1 MRTYSASRTILAA
14 VAFALAACSG
24 GSNSGGGGTT
34 GPTPVA
40 SVNVAAGVASINVGQ
55 TTTLTASTL
64 SAAGTALTGRVVSW
78 ATSASTVAIVSTTGV
93 VTGVS
98 AGSATITAVS
108 EGKAGSTIITVIN
121 PNSACN
127 GVTPISMN
135 VGDVRVLSAT
145 ERTNLCVAAGASGSE
160 YVLIPFVSDSFPT
173 RHSVTVTS
181 TNTVA
186 TTAGPSFSRNQA
198 IGGGSPFALST
209 SADYKLNRTFERRL
223 RLTEKRDLAPMMRMR
238 GKPSTL
244 PALLRASRAEAR
256 AQSQAQFSLNPNG
269 PASKI
274 TGLAATPT
282 VGTLIRLNSNGNV
295 ACDSA
300 SRQNAIGRV
309 AAVSKSAIVIADT
322 TSPAGGFSD
331 ADFAS
336 FATTFDTLI
345 FPVDTAN
352 FGAPFDM
359 DNNGRIVLFFT
370 PAVNKLTPK
379 GATYFIGGFFF
390 SRDLFPVT
398 ATTQVPFACAGS
410 NEGEMFYLPV
420 VDPSKTINEQFA
432 VKTAMQTQTIG
443 TLIHEFQHLIN
454 ASRRI
459 YITDANDFEDVWL
472 NEGMSHTAEELLYQR
487 ITGFTPKSD
496 LNLATITA
504 TQARLDAVNTYQLQ
518 NLYRLS
524 DYMAATETSSAYVQ
538 NDSLET
544 RGGTWGLLRYAM
556 DQSPGTQSQ
565 YLHSLVNSAF
575 NGARNFDAVFAG
587 AFPNTFAWTQ
597 AFNIALF
604 TDNAGFTID
613 PKYTILSWNFR
624 SILPQVNTNVF
635 PLKTRALL
643 GGAAQTLSMQGG
655 SAGYLRFRIN
665 AGQTA
670 SVASSSAGA
679 TLPAVVTMTL
689 IRTN

>member
-14 VAFALAACSG
+14 VAFAFAACSG

-40 SVNVAAGVASINVGQ
+40 SVTVAAGVGSINVGQ
-55 TTTLTASTL
+55 TTTLTATTL
-64 SAAGTALTGRVVSW
+64 SAAGTALSGRVVSW
-78 ATSASTVAIVSTTGV
+78 ATSASTVASVSATGL
-93 VTGVS
+93 VTGVA
-98 AGSATITAVS
+98 AGTATLTAVS
-108 EGKAGSTIITVIN
+108 EGKSGSTLITVIN

-127 GVTPISMN
+127 SVTPISMS

-160 YVLIPFVSDSFPT
+160 YVLIPFVSDTFPA
-173 RHSVTVTS
+173 RRSVTVTS

-186 TTAGPSFSRNQA
+186 TTAGPSFSRNQS
-198 IGGGSPFALST
+198 IGGGSPFAIST
-209 SADYKLNRTFERRL
+209 SADYKLNRAFERQL

-244 PALLRASRAEAR
+244 PALMRTSRAQ
-256 AQSQAQFSLNPNG
+256 AQTHAQFSLNPNG

-282 VGTLIRLNSNGNV
+282 VGTLITLNTNG
-295 ACDSA
+295 DSA
-300 SRQNAIGRV
+300 CTDRRNAVGRV

-322 TSPAGGFSD
+322 TAPAGGYSD
-331 ADFAS
+331 ADYVS

-345 FPVDTAN
+345 FALDTAN

-359 DNNGRIVLFFT
+359 DNNGRIVMFFT
-370 PAVNKLTPK
+370 PAVNRLTPK
-379 GATYFIGGFFF
+379 GANYFVGGFFF
-390 SRDLFPVT
+390 SRDLFPIT
-398 ATTQVPFACAGS
+398 ATAQVTGCAGS

-420 VDPSKTINEQFA
+420 VDPAKSINEQFS
-432 VKTAMQTQTIG
+432 VKATMQTQTIG

-504 TQARLDAVNTYQLQ
+504 TQARLDAVNMYQLQ

-524 DYMAATETSSAYVQ
+524 DYMGATETSSAYVQ

-544 RGGTWGLLRYAM
+544 RGATWGLLRYAM

-565 YLHSLVNSAF
+565 YLHSLVNSSF

-587 AFPNTFAWTQ
+587 AFPNTITWTQ

-613 PKYTILSWNFR
+613 PKYSILSWNFR
-624 SILPQVNTNVF
+624 SILPQVNSSTF
-635 PLKTRALL
+635 PLKTRTLF
-643 GGAAQTLSMQGG
+643 GGSAQTLSMQGG

-670 SVASSSAGA
+670 AVASSSAGA
-679 TLPAVVTMTL
+679 TLPAAVTMTL

>member
-1 MRTYSASRTILAA
+1 MRTHSASRTLLAI
-14 VAFALAACSG
+14 VVFTLAACGG
-24 GSNSGGGGTT
+24 GSNSTGGGTT

-40 SVNVAAGVASINVGQ
+40 SVNVAASNASINVGQ

-64 SAAGTALTGRVVSW
+64 SAAGAALSGRVVTW
-78 ATSASTVAIVSTTGV
+78 ATSASTVATVSATGL
-93 VTGVS
+93 VTGVT
-98 AGSATITAVS
+98 AGTATITAVS
-108 EGKAGSTIITVIN
+108 EGKSGSTVITVIN

-135 VGDVRVLSAT
+135 VGDVRVLSAA
-145 ERTNLCVAAGASGSE
+145 ERTNLCVAAGAAGSE
-160 YVLIPFVSDSFPT
+160 YVLIPFVSDTLPA
-173 RHSVTVTS
+173 RRSVTVTS

-186 TTAGPSFSRNQA
+186 TTAGPSFSANQS
-198 IGGGSPFALST
+198 IGGISPLSISM
-209 SADYKLNRTFERRL
+209 SADFKLNRAFERRL

-238 GKPSTL
+238 GKPSLL
-244 PALLRASRAEAR
+244 PKLMRASSAP
-256 AQSQAQFSLNPNG
+256 AQLQAQLSLDPNT

-282 VGTLIRLNSNGNV
+282 VGALVRLNANGND
-295 ACDSA
+295 ACDSTKI
-300 SRQNAIGRV
+300 QNAIGRV

-322 TSPAGGFSD
+322 TAPAGGFTD
-331 ADFAS
+331 ADYAS

-345 FPVDTAN
+345 FPIDTAN

-370 PAVNKLTPK
+370 PAVNRLTPK
-379 GATYFIGGFFF
+379 GAKYFIGGFFF

-398 ATTQVPFACAGS
+398 ATTQLVACPGS

-432 VKTAMQTQTIG
+432 SKTAVQAQTIG

-459 YITDANDFEDVWL
+459 YITDASAFEDLWL

-487 ITGFTPKSD
+487 ITGFMPKSD

-504 TQARLDAVNTYQLQ
+504 TQARLDAVNAYQIQ
-518 NLYRLS
+518 NLYRIS

-565 YLHSLVNSAF
+565 YLHSLVNSTF
-575 NGARNFDAVFAG
+575 NGTRNFDAVFAG
-587 AFPNTFAWTQ
+587 TFPNTIAWTQ

-624 SILPQVNTNVF
+624 SVLPQVNTNAF
-635 PLKTRALL
+635 PLKTRSLI
-643 GGAAQTLSMQGG
+643 GGTAQTLSMQGG

-670 SVASSSAGA
+670 SVASSSTGA
-679 TLPAVVTMTL
+679 SLPVAVTMTI

>member
-1 MRTYSASRTILAA
+1 MRTHSASRTLLAI
-14 VAFALAACSG
+14 VVFALTACGG
-24 GSNSGGGGTT
+24 GSNSGGGTT

-40 SVNVAAGVASINVGQ
+40 SVNVAAGNASINVGQ

-64 SAAGTALTGRVVSW
+64 SAAGTALSGRVVTW
-78 ATSASTVAIVSTTGV
+78 ATSASTVATVSATGL
-93 VTGVS
+93 VTGVT
-98 AGSATITAVS
+98 AGTATITAVS
-108 EGKAGSTIITVIN
+108 EGKSGSTVITVIN

-135 VGDVRVLSAT
+135 VGDVRVLSTA
-145 ERTNLCVAAGASGSE
+145 ERTNLCVAAGAAGSE
-160 YVLIPFVSDSFPT
+160 YVLIPFVSDTLPA
-173 RHSVTVTS
+173 RRSVTVTS

-186 TTAGPSFSRNQA
+186 TTAGPSFSLNQS
-198 IGGGSPFALST
+198 IGGISPLSIST
-209 SADYKLNRTFERRL
+209 SADFKLNRAFERRL

-238 GKPSTL
+238 GKPSLL
-244 PALLRASRAEAR
+244 PQLMRASSA
-256 AQSQAQFSLNPNG
+256 QAQLQAQMQAQLSLDPNT

-282 VGTLIRLNSNGNV
+282 VGTLITLNANGND
-295 ACDSA
+295 ACTN
-300 SRQNAIGRV
+300 RQNAIGRV

-322 TSPAGGFSD
+322 TAPAGGFTD
-331 ADFAS
+331 ADYAS

-345 FPVDTAN
+345 FPIDTTN

-370 PAVNKLTPK
+370 PAVNRLTPK
-379 GATYFIGGFFF
+379 GAKYFIGGFFF

-398 ATTQVPFACAGS
+398 ATTQVPFPCASS

-432 VKTAMQTQTIG
+432 SKTAIQTQTIG

-459 YITDANDFEDVWL
+459 YITDASDFEDVWL

-496 LNLATITA
+496 LNLATITS
-504 TQARLDAVNTYQLQ
+504 TQARLDAVNAYQLQ
-518 NLYRLS
+518 NLFRLS
-524 DYMAATETSSAYVQ
+524 DYMQATETSSAYVQ

-565 YLHSLVNSAF
+565 YLKSLVNSAF
-575 NGARNFDAVFAG
+575 NGAKNFDAVFAG
-587 AFPNTFAWTQ
+587 TFSNTIAWTQ

-624 SILPQVNTNVF
+624 SVLPQVNTNAF
-635 PLKTRALL
+635 PLKTRSLI
-643 GGAAQTLSMQGG
+643 GGTAQTLSMQGG
-655 SAGYLRFRIN
+655 SAGYLRFRIDV
-665 AGQTA
+665 GQTG

-679 TLPAVVTMTL
+679 SLPAAVIMTI

>member
-1 MRTYSASRTILAA
+1 MRTYPASRTILAA

-24 GSNSGGGGTT
+24 GSNSSGGGGGGTT
-34 GPTPVA
+34 APTPVA
-40 SVNVAAGVASINVGQ
+40 SVNISAANASINVGQ

-64 SAAGTALTGRVVSW
+64 SASGAALTGRVVSW
-78 ATSASTVAIVSTTGV
+78 ATSAGTVATVSDAGL

-98 AGSATITAVS
+98 AGTATITASS
-108 EGKAGSTIITVIN
+108 EGKSGSTVVTVIN

-145 ERTNLCVAAGASGSE
+145 ERASLCVVAGTTGAE
-160 YVLIPFVSDSFPT
+160 YVLIPFVADTFAT
-173 RHSVTVTS
+173 RRSITVNA

-186 TTAGPSFSRNQA
+186 TTAGPSFSLNQGVTA
-198 IGGGSPFALST
+198 GPSLSISA
-209 SADYKLNRTFERRL
+209 SADFKRNRAFERQL
-223 RLTEKRDLAPMMRMR
+223 RLTEQSDLAPMMRMR

-244 PALLRASRAEAR
+244 PQLMRASRA
-256 AQSQAQFSLNPNG
+256 QAQLSLDPNG

-282 VGTLIRLNSNGNV
+282 VGTLISLNANGND
-295 ACDSA
+295 ACTN
-300 SRQNAIGRV
+300 RQNAVGRV

-322 TSPAGGFSD
+322 LSPAGGFST

-345 FPVDTAN
+345 FAIDTTN
-352 FGAPFDM
+352 FGAPYDM
-359 DNNGRIVLFFT
+359 DSNGRVVMFFT
-370 PAVNKLTPK
+370 PAVNRLTPK
-379 GATYFIGGFFF
+379 GANYFVGGFFL

-398 ATTQVPFACAGS
+398 KTTQVPFPCAGS

-420 VDPSKTINEQFA
+420 VDPNKTINEQFA
-432 VKTAMQTQTIG
+432 TKSTVQSQTIG

-487 ITGFTPKSD
+487 VTGFTPKSD

-518 NLYRLS
+518 NLFRLS
-524 DYMAATETSSAYVQ
+524 DYMEATETSSAYVQ

-544 RGGTWGLLRYAM
+544 RGGAWGLLRYAM
-556 DQSPGTQSQ
+556 DQSPGTQAQ
-565 YLHSLVNSAF
+565 YLRLLVNSAF
-575 NGARNFDAVFAG
+575 NGARNFDAVFTG
-587 AFPNTFAWTQ
+587 TFPNTIAWTQ
-597 AFNIALF
+597 AFNISLF

-613 PKYTILSWNFR
+613 PKYSILSWNFR
-624 SILPQVNTNVF
+624 SILPQVNSNAY
-635 PLKTRALL
+635 PLKTRTLL
-643 GGAAQTLSMQGG
+643 GGTPQTLSMQGG
-655 SAGYLRFRIN
+655 SAGYLRFRIS

-670 SVASSSAGA
+670 SVATSSGGA
-679 TLPAVVTMTL
+679 TLPAAVVMTL